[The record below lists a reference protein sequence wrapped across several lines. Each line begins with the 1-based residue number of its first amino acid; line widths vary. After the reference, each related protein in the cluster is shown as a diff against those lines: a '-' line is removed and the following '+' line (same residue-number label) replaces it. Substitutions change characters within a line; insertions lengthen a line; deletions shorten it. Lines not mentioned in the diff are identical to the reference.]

1 MLLEK
6 KKTKVHVSE
15 KYLGGLA
22 KRLKEGD
29 GPFSFG
35 YGHLSDGHGA
45 SNQRSREVNLAQ
57 TNTIL

>member
-15 KYLGGLA
+15 KHLGSLA
-22 KRLKEGD
+22 KRMKEGD

-35 YGHLSDGHGA
+35 YGHLSDGHGT
-45 SNQRSREVNLAQ
+45 SNQRS
-57 TNTIL
+57 